1 METAKNDATG
11 CTTVPQMNRGIRV
24 SVGLTREDRFI
35 RVVPV
40 RVLAAADGGSYL
52 AKRVN
57 ELLGSDGGD
66 ADTSP
71 LTSTLSIDRDP
82 RHFRHVVSHLSS
94 AHLTGD
100 AGEFLTDLT
109 KDALFELRVEATFL
123 GLSSLVQ
130 EIDNRVAFLSLL
142 LQRSRLAGAGDGTG
156 ARVKGPNRDPFKNVP
171 A

>member
-1 METAKNDATG
+1 MDH
-11 CTTVPQMNRGIRV
+11 RGIRV

-52 AKRVN
+52 AKRVI
-57 ELLGSDGGD
+57 ELLGSD

-94 AHLTGD
+94 VYLTGD

-109 KDALFELRVEATFL
+109 KDALFDLRVEATFL

-130 EIDNRVAFLSLL
+130 EIDNRVAFLSLP

-156 ARVKGPNRDPFKNVP
+156 ARVTGPNRDPFKNVP

>member
-1 METAKNDATG
+1 METTKNDATG

-94 AHLTGD
+94 VYLTGD

-109 KDALFELRVEATFL
+109 KDALFDLRVEATFL

-142 LQRSRLAGAGDGTG
+142 LQRSRLAGSGDGTG
-156 ARVKGPNRDPFKNVP
+156 ARVTGPNRDPFKTVP

>member
-82 RHFRHVVSHLSS
+82 SHFRHVVSHLSS
-94 AHLTGD
+94 VYLTGD

-109 KDALFELRVEATFL
+109 KDALFDLRVEATFL

-156 ARVKGPNRDPFKNVP
+156 ARVQGPNRDPFKTVP